1 MPPQRVEL
9 RVQRLE
15 QKVSE
20 LEQLPARMAE
30 LGSQIAQLRG
40 EMHEEFSAIRR
51 EVADRVTLAQ
61 FREAT
66 AAIGEELRAFREQFS
81 QELRAVRG
89 EFSEELRVI
98 RGELRAIRGNGAGLS
113 LVKLHEEIAGLRG
126 PGGEGLTL
134 VGLRQE
140 IREGDEETRRLMRV
154 LHEDLVQRIP
164 LLGEKRSSAGVA
176 PRRRGPR
183 GKKNHGRKR

>member
-154 LHEDLVQRIP
+154 LHEDLVQRIA

>member
-1 MPPQRVEL
+1 
-9 RVQRLE
+9 
-15 QKVSE
+15 
-20 LEQLPARMAE
+20 
-30 LGSQIAQLRG
+30 
-40 EMHEEFSAIRR
+40 
-51 EVADRVTLAQ
+51 
-61 FREAT
+61 
-66 AAIGEELRAFREQFS
+66 
-81 QELRAVRG
+81 
-89 EFSEELRVI
+89 
-98 RGELRAIRGNGAGLS
+98 
-113 LVKLHEEIAGLRG
+113 VKLHEEIAGLRG